1 MISKERY
8 DELLEEMEE
17 YHDVLFEYKGKRYFY
32 SHCGEKG
39 DYLQQNLNGP
49 RLYECIGN
57 NGLHD
62 IKIDG
67 RELIDILKMCDV
79 ISIY

>member
-1 MISKERY
+1 MPKSTE
-8 DELLEEMEE
+8 
-17 YHDVLFEYKGKRYFY
+17 VLFNELAEA
-32 SHCGEKG
+32 SNVG

-67 RELIDILKMCDV
+67 RELIEILKMCDV